1 MFEAITDEE
10 QRGQVGIGTLI
21 VFIAMVLVAAIA
33 AGVLINTAGFLQTQ
47 AEATGEESTSQVSDR
62 LQIVS
67 TSGDVNGNQNVSTV
81 RFVVALAPGSS
92 PVDLNQTSLQFI
104 GEQGEATDAGQDLL
118 TDGSG
123 ETGITNIQGVQGNVL
138 TDNSDRAEIAVNF
151 NSGGSTSI
159 ESTYGV
165 LTEDERL
172 TVIMTTAAG
181 ASTEK
186 EIRVPTTITTDDSSV
201 RL

>member
-1 MFEAITDEE
+1 M
-10 QRGQVGIGTLI
+10 GIGTLI

-62 LQIVS
+62 IQIVS
-67 TSGDVNGNQNVSTV
+67 TSGDVDGSQNVDTV

-92 PVDLNQTSLQFI
+92 PIDLTQTTIQFI
-104 GEQGEATDAGQDLL
+104 GEQGEATDTGQDLV
-118 TDGSG
+118 GSG
-123 ETGITNIQGVQGNVL
+123 DSSISNIQGVSNNVL
-138 TDNSDRAEIAVNF
+138 TDNSDRAEIAIDLT
-151 NSGGSTSI
+151 GGTTSI
-159 ESTYGV
+159 ESTYSA
-165 LTEDERL
+165 LSENERL
-172 TVIMTTAAG
+172 SVIVTTAAG

-186 EIRVPTTITTDDSSV
+186 EIRVPTTITSDDSSV